1 LRCTIL
7 TFPLDTETV
16 LVQNGIMQGIEVKRL
31 QPRFVQLCWDWIA
44 SHHGNKAML
53 AKAVDSKAPRISELL
68 SGKRIV
74 TMYYIQKFILG
85 GIFTVEAIYDG
96 LPESEAES
104 LAWTKLKLFNNDR
117 VMEALAAALNSG
129 KITEED
135 IIVFIKIHE
144 SAKQQ

>member
-1 LRCTIL
+1 
-7 TFPLDTETV
+7 
-16 LVQNGIMQGIEVKRL
+16 
-31 QPRFVQLCWDWIA
+31 
-44 SHHGNKAML
+44 ML

-144 SAKQQ
+144 SAKQ